1 MSSESG
7 PPLRRLW
14 DRVRDRA
21 PRQKTLATVTASV
34 RRTKPRTAEQAR
46 ERLIAQAARHGVT
59 DLTDKELRVMV
70 DGVVTSAKDATTQAI
85 SKGTA
90 SVRAMWASLQQT
102 SPEWT
107 ELPDNV
113 AALNARSGQATVPVT
128 VEVDAPD
135 LLRRLHDEL
144 PAERDDTRS
153 VNCVLSLAE
162 SGAVLVEVG
171 STPVGRIPEAQADV
185 VRGVLAR
192 RKAWVPAAVHGAD
205 AAAATLTVEL
215 PG

>member
-7 PPLRRLW
+7 APLRRLW

-21 PRQKTLATVTASV
+21 PRQKTLATVTATV

-46 ERLIAQAARHGVT
+46 QRLIEQAARHGIT
-59 DLTDKELRVMV
+59 DLTDKELQVMV

-85 SKGTA
+85 SKGAA

-113 AALNARSGQATVPVT
+113 AALNARSGQATIPVS
-128 VEVDAPD
+128 VEIEDPD
-135 LLRRLHDEL
+135 VLRRLHEEL
-144 PAERDDTRS
+144 PAEHDDTRS
-153 VNCVLSLAE
+153 VNCVLSLADN
-162 SGAVLVEVG
+162 GAVLVEVG
-171 STPVGRIPEAQADV
+171 QTRVGRVPEYQSDL
-185 VRGVLAR
+185 VRGVLEHR
-192 RKAWVPAAVHGAD
+192 RAWVPAAVHGTD
-205 AAAATLTVEL
+205 PETATLTVEL
-215 PG
+215 PS

>member
-1 MSSESG
+1 MSDESG

-14 DRVRDRA
+14 ERVRDRA

-46 ERLIAQAARHGVT
+46 ERLIAQAARQGVT
-59 DLTDKELRVMV
+59 DLTEKELRTMV
-70 DGVVTSAKDATTQAI
+70 DGAVTSAKDATTQAI
-85 SKGTA
+85 SKGAA
-90 SVRAMWASLQQT
+90 SVRSMWASLQQNT
-102 SPEWT
+102 PEWI

-113 AALNARSGQATVPVT
+113 AAFNARSGQDTIPVR
-128 VEVDAPD
+128 VEVEAPD
-135 LLRRLHDEL
+135 VMRRLHEEL

-171 STPVGRIPEAQADV
+171 RTHLGRLPEPQAGL
-185 VRGVLAR
+185 VRGVLTR
-192 RKAWVPAAVHGAD
+192 RKAWVPATVHGSDAD
-205 AAAATLTVEL
+205 AATLTVDL

>member
-7 PPLRRLW
+7 APLRRLW
-14 DRVRDRA
+14 DRMRDRA
-21 PRQKTLATVTASV
+21 PRQKTLATITASV

-46 ERLIAQAARHGVT
+46 QRLIGQAARRGIT
-59 DLTDKELRVMV
+59 DLSDKELQVMV

-85 SKGTA
+85 SKGTS

-113 AALNARSGQATVPVT
+113 AALNARSGQASIPVS
-128 VEVDAPD
+128 VEIDAPD
-135 LLRRLHDEL
+135 VLRRLHAEL

-153 VNCVLSLAE
+153 VNCVLSVADN
-162 SGAVLVEVG
+162 GTVLVEVG
-171 STPVGRIPEAQADV
+171 RTLVGRVPEYQAEL
-185 VRGVLAR
+185 VRDVLAHR
-192 RKAWVPAAVHGAD
+192 RAWVPAAVHGAD
-205 AAAATLTVEL
+205 PETATLTVEL